1 MRTQT
6 YVIFCSNQLRG
17 ILILIMSSSPQSRPP
32 WRYPRA
38 HLDGTNPIVLRFS
51 NGQHIGA
58 NLQVISVAG
67 GLLSLPKSVD
77 QGSRV
82 RLMFLTEGGFVYGG
96 AEMLPPVSDR
106 LQPFRFTSLPADDQ
120 RRVGAL
126 IGERS
131 QNKSELAWMEKLR
144 AASAQHNEPA
154 FWRFKLA
161 GVIGLLAIGLAIAAY
176 LLHFGLLK

>member
-1 MRTQT
+1 
-6 YVIFCSNQLRG
+6 
-17 ILILIMSSSPQSRPP
+17 MSSSPQSRPP
-32 WRYPRA
+32 WRCPRA
-38 HLDGTNPIVLRFS
+38 HLDGNNPIVLRFP
-51 NGQHIGA
+51 NGQRMGA
-58 NLQVISVAG
+58 NLQVISVTG
-67 GLLSLPKSVD
+67 GLLSLSKSVD

-82 RLMFLTEGGFVYGG
+82 RLMFLTEAGSVLGG

-106 LQPFRFTSLPADDQ
+106 LQPFRFISLPADDQ

-126 IGERS
+126 IGEWS
-131 QNKSELAWMEKLR
+131 QNKSELAWIEKLR

-161 GVIGLLAIGLAIAAY
+161 GLIGLLTIGSAIAAAC

>member
-1 MRTQT
+1 
-6 YVIFCSNQLRG
+6 
-17 ILILIMSSSPQSRPP
+17 MSSSPQARPP
-32 WRYPRA
+32 WRCPRA
-38 HLDGTNPIVLRFS
+38 HLYGNNPIVLRFP
-51 NGQHIGA
+51 NGQRIGA
-58 NLQVISVAG
+58 NLQVISVTG
-67 GLLSLPKSVD
+67 GLLSLSKSVD

-82 RLMFLTEGGFVYGG
+82 RLMFLTEAGSVLGG

-106 LQPFRFTSLPADDQ
+106 LQPFRFISLPADDQ

-126 IGERS
+126 IGEWS
-131 QNKSELAWMEKLR
+131 QNKSELAWIEKLR

-161 GVIGLLAIGLAIAAY
+161 GVIGLLTIGLAIAAAY

>member
-1 MRTQT
+1 M
-6 YVIFCSNQLRG
+6 G
-17 ILILIMSSSPQSRPP
+17 SSPQSRPP
-32 WRYPRA
+32 WRCPRA
-38 HLDGTNPIVLRFS
+38 HLDGNNPIVLRFP
-51 NGQHIGA
+51 NGQRIGA
-58 NLQVISVAG
+58 NLQVISVTG
-67 GLLSLPKSVD
+67 GLLSLSKSVD

-82 RLMFLTEGGFVYGG
+82 RLMFLTEAGSVLGG

-106 LQPFRFTSLPADDQ
+106 LQPFRFISLPADDQ

-126 IGERS
+126 IGEWS
-131 QNKSELAWMEKLR
+131 QNKSELAWIEKLR

-161 GVIGLLAIGLAIAAY
+161 GVIGLLTIGLAIAAAY

>member
-1 MRTQT
+1 
-6 YVIFCSNQLRG
+6 
-17 ILILIMSSSPQSRPP
+17 MSGSPQSRPP
-32 WRYPRA
+32 WRSARA
-38 HLDGTNPIVLRFS
+38 HLDGNNPIVLRFS
-51 NGQHIGA
+51 NGQRMGA
-58 NLQVISVAG
+58 NLQVISVTG
-67 GLLSLPKSVD
+67 GLLSLSKSVD

-82 RLMFLTEGGFVYGG
+82 RLMFLTEAGSVLGG

-106 LQPFRFTSLPADDQ
+106 LQPFRFISLPADDQ

-126 IGERS
+126 IGEWS
-131 QNKSELAWMEKLR
+131 QNKSELAWIEKLR

-161 GVIGLLAIGLAIAAY
+161 GVIGLLTIGLAIAAAY

>member
-1 MRTQT
+1 
-6 YVIFCSNQLRG
+6 
-17 ILILIMSSSPQSRPP
+17 MSSSPQSRPP

-38 HLDGTNPIVLRFS
+38 HLDGNNPIVLRFP
-51 NGQHIGA
+51 NGQRIGA
-58 NLQVISVAG
+58 NLQVISVTG
-67 GLLSLPKSVD
+67 GLLSLSKSVD

-82 RLMFLTEGGFVYGG
+82 RLMFLTEAGSVLGG

-106 LQPFRFTSLPADDQ
+106 LQPFRFISLPADDQ

-126 IGERS
+126 IGEWS
-131 QNKSELAWMEKLR
+131 QNKSELAWIEKLR

-161 GVIGLLAIGLAIAAY
+161 RVIGLLTIDLAIAVY